1 MNCAIITGN
10 PSSLSVQPHFFA
22 LCSEFSITKYNT
34 CDCPTAL
41 QTVRKAMTHIYYG
54 TENEELRLSL
64 WAVQAGSSFS
74 VPKSAITLLKSSPY
88 SRTLINSLP

>member
-1 MNCAIITGN
+1 MFYVLA
-10 PSSLSVQPHFFA
+10 
-22 LCSEFSITKYNT
+22 SIVFLYHQWLRWDFEMLEKT
-34 CDCPTAL
+34 TAL

-74 VPKSAITLLKSSPY
+74 VPKSAVASFPHCF
-88 SRTLINSLP
+88 